1 MAKALIVYGGWD
13 GHQPKEV
20 SEIFEREL
28 KANGFDVTRSDK
40 LDPLADEEALKK
52 LDLIVPMWTCG
63 TMTPE
68 QWKGLNGA
76 VRSGVGLGGVHGGM
90 GDAFRGNLEYEWMTG
105 GQFVGH
111 PTVGD
116 YFVRLTGVNSP
127 ITDGMKSMFPYKSEQ
142 YYMTV
147 DPGVTVLADTLYEYD
162 GNRAVMPCI
171 WTKTWGKG
179 RVFYSAMGHCAKEFI
194 DYPEVL
200 AMSVRGMIWAAE
212 GKPCGCG
219 CK

>member
-28 KANGFDVTRSDK
+28 KANGFEVTRSDK

-52 LDLIVPMWTCG
+52 LDLIMPLWTCG
-63 TMTPE
+63 ALSPE
-68 QWKGLNGA
+68 QWKGINGA
-76 VRSGVGLGGVHGGM
+76 VKSGVGLGGVHGGM
-90 GDAFRGNLEYEWMTG
+90 GDAFRGSLEYQWMTG

-111 PTVGD
+111 PHVGD
-116 YFVRLTGVNSP
+116 YFVRLTGVKSP
-127 ITDGMKSMFPYKSEQ
+127 ITDGMPSMFPYKSEQ

-147 DPGVTVLADTLYEYD
+147 DPGVTALADTLYEYD
-162 GNRAVMPCI
+162 GNRIVMPCI

-179 RVFYSAMGHCAKEFI
+179 RVFYSALGHCAKEFV

-200 AMSVRGMIWAAE
+200 AMSVRGLLWAAQ
-212 GKPCGCG
+212 GKPRCCCG
-219 CK
+219 